1 MEMTFP
7 QVVQAAKT
15 VHLKFKKMMNPTK
28 LVALKPIK
36 SIFQSPQRMQLVEIT
51 VLHLLKASKAR
62 RNATT
67 TISRLKKKTM
77 RKKRTRSS
85 RVATPTRAMKKR
97 KMTEMKKNKAK
108 RNSKARNNKSN
119 MKKRIWMKW

>member
-1 MEMTFP
+1 MKMTFP

-15 VHLKFKKMMNPTK
+15 VHLKFKKMMNRTK

-36 SIFQSPQRMQLVEIT
+36 SIFQSPQRMQLVEIM
-51 VLHLLKASKAR
+51 VLRLLKASKAR
-62 RNATT
+62 RNAT

-85 RVATPTRAMKKR
+85 REATPTRAMKKR
-97 KMTEMKKNKAK
+97 KMTQMKKNKAK